1 MTTSTDDHPAAAA
14 GTQSQYERDTAVAPL
29 VVESMPAL
37 QRRLTADDGELPTDA
52 FADTSEAEAEAEA
65 EAGWPNFADLWFE
78 RG

>member
-1 MTTSTDDHPAAAA
+1 
-14 GTQSQYERDTAVAPL
+14 
-29 VVESMPAL
+29 MPAL
-37 QRRLTADDGELPTDA
+37 QRRLTADDGELPTGA